1 MRKFAS
7 EFIGTAILLMAIVGS
22 GIMAQNLAKDVGIQL
37 LINTFSIIFALY
49 ILITLL
55 APISGA
61 HLNPVVTLYRRFENN
76 ISNQDLLSYIF
87 AQITGGVLGVIL
99 ANVMFGRKAIE
110 LSTTN
115 RNGIGLFLGE
125 VIATLGLLAVIT
137 MKSEQAST
145 LVPAWI
151 GSALLF
157 TSSTS
162 FANPAV
168 TLSRSLSDTFTGIA
182 PASILQ
188 FLLAQFLAIPILVLG
203 KKFLREG
210 K

>member
-7 EFIGTAILLMAIVGS
+7 EFIGTGMLLMAIVGS

-49 ILITLL
+49 ILITVL

-61 HLNPVVTLYRRFENN
+61 HFNPVVTLYRRFEKN
-76 ISNQDLLSYIF
+76 ISNQDLFSYIF

-99 ANVMFGRKAIE
+99 ANLMFGRQAIE

-125 VIATLGLLAVIT
+125 VIATLGL
-137 MKSEQAST
+137 
-145 LVPAWI
+145 
-151 GSALLF
+151 
-157 TSSTS
+157 
-162 FANPAV
+162 
-168 TLSRSLSDTFTGIA
+168 
-182 PASILQ
+182 
-188 FLLAQFLAIPILVLG
+188 
-203 KKFLREG
+203 
-210 K
+210 